1 MEHSDE
7 RTFAE
12 YFKAEYELYR
22 GLISF
27 VVAMQWLTDHDFA
40 VPTDRDAR
48 LMEIEVS
55 RQMCDAWADIYG
67 IALREWLDGQ

>member
-1 MEHSDE
+1 
-7 RTFAE
+7 
-12 YFKAEYELYR
+12 
-22 GLISF
+22 
-27 VVAMQWLTDHDFA
+27 MQWLTDHDFA

-55 RQMCDAWADIYG
+55 RQMCDAWAEIYG

>member
-1 MEHSDE
+1 M
-7 RTFAE
+7 TFAE

-55 RQMCDAWADIYG
+55 RQMCDAWAEIYG